1 MRPGFPPEGGLSGP
15 PGLPGEA
22 PPGPGEPPPSRGRPL
37 RPLARPFHG
46 PPLRGRLDLAGELA
60 LLREWL
66 LPTGGPFLDVGTG
79 TGVYRE
85 ALGEGMVGVD
95 PSPAFLKVAQRR
107 RPGAY
112 LLAHGER
119 LPFREGAFSGVA
131 IGPTWN
137 EFLDPEG
144 AARRPGASSGPGAA
158 LRPPPPGPRGLPWAL
173 PSHPGGPPPPP
184 GRGGLPGRGPE
195 AGPARPPPRRGRV
208 RGVKRLL
215 ALSSP
220 SSRPSAR
227 STGPSPGRIRGGR
240 TWTGATPS
248 STPPRGLRPSSSW
261 CRGFLGGAP
270 TSPSWPSA

>member
-1 MRPGFPPEGGLSGP
+1 MAALYDLWRAHSTGLLSG
-15 PGLPGEA
+15 
-22 PPGPGEPPPSRGRPL
+22 
-37 RPLARPFHG
+37 
-46 PPLRGRLDLAGELA
+46 GRLDLAGELA

-144 AARRPGASSGPGAA
+144 AAREARRVLRPGGGSSASSSWA
-158 LRPPPPGPRGLPWAL
+158 PGPPLG
-173 PSHPGGPPPPP
+173 SSV
-184 GRGGLPGRGPE
+184 
-195 AGPARPPPRRGRV
+195 PPRRPSSASWKGRASGP
-208 RGVKRLL
+208 RSGGW
-215 ALSSP
+215 AGSASSSP
-220 SSRPSAR
+220 R
-227 STGPSPGRIRGGR
+227 
-240 TWTGATPS
+240 
-248 STPPRGLRPSSSW
+248 
-261 CRGFLGGAP
+261 
-270 TSPSWPSA
+270 